1 MCSKGR
7 RQPHV
12 FFVLYGVSDSSWEGM
27 SGLSPSGCLSAAAL
41 PAWPRWSRAVLW
53 NQSSNM
59 MLWSQL
65 ERQLWLWAEPSHSVR
80 LGSLSAP
87 RPSSLGCSSSAQ
99 HRAAQHYLLIC
110 RCGFFWDTVL
120 ATDFREFSRWMF
132 QTSCTV
138 SKSALSVKIH
148 RHLLCLCW
156 TVSLLHSS
164 LQCNQKF
171 WFQDKCHFWRNCG
184 MEIPSCLCFH
194 SSLMQNVYLLVSY
207 YLQLCFASFYIPAW
221 KYLRAHVTCIH
232 MIGAKNWT
240 CCWQAAHC
248 HPNHQPPTPRP
259 HPSSIIPPSALL
271 FLGPRARLWPVDECY
286 ILAVSARVCWGLACG
301 GSAVSGPVCQ
311 LLVPLPPGS
320 QCWLGCSQW
329 HKHTMTD
336 SLWPENER
344 ITLRIGIFIEVPM
357 KRRLFQTFKC
367 SGVVFL
373 NKPQKLWQMV
383 YCISQYFISG
393 TFNCHF
399 QTSKEWLLSH
409 SFACSHFYL
418 PVRRIFSKCHGR
430 YLHSELLYH
439 HICAPKCDLVF
450 ESQYLIH
457 GH

>member
-12 FFVLYGVSDSSWEGM
+12 FFVLSGVSDSSWEGM

-207 YLQLCFASFYIPAW
+207 YLQLCFTSFYIPAW

-232 MIGAKNWT
+232 TIGAKNWT
-240 CCWQAAHC
+240 CCWQAAHSVDSAYSRAPLKAVRATQTTSPQ
-248 HPNHQPPTPRP
+248 HPAPTPP
-259 HPSSIIPPSALL
+259 PSSHRRLSFSWAPEPGCGLWMSATSWLSALGFAGDWL
-271 FLGPRARLWPVDECY
+271 VVEVQYQGLSVSSSFHFL
-286 ILAVSARVCWGLACG
+286 LALSAGWA
-301 GSAVSGPVCQ
+301 AVSGTNI
-311 LLVPLPPGS
+311 LWLTLFGLKMKGS
-320 QCWLGCSQW
+320 
-329 HKHTMTD
+329 
-336 SLWPENER
+336 P
-344 ITLRIGIFIEVPM
+344 
-357 KRRLFQTFKC
+357 
-367 SGVVFL
+367 
-373 NKPQKLWQMV
+373 
-383 YCISQYFISG
+383 
-393 TFNCHF
+393 
-399 QTSKEWLLSH
+399 
-409 SFACSHFYL
+409 
-418 PVRRIFSKCHGR
+418 
-430 YLHSELLYH
+430 SE
-439 HICAPKCDLVF
+439 
-450 ESQYLIH
+450 
-457 GH
+457 